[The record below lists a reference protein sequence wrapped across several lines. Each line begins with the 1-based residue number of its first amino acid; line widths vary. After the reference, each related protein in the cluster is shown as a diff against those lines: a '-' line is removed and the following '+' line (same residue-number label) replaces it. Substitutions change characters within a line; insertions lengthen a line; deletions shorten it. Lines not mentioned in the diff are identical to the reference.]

1 MVEPVALEISVTN
14 LRGFFNASL
23 SLDRGRTVLVGRNNS
38 GKTSILLL
46 LRWLLQEA
54 DDEVLRGERKLNDEE
69 EQLLLPA
76 RSARHRAR
84 RMLLRIDASSSGRR
98 SDFKCNPDGIARL
111 IFGYRISNGRAA
123 LRLLPPG
130 RDQPKRSR
138 SFDTEEEALD
148 LLNYLRRNL
157 RFIYIP
163 SFRDVGSER
172 FDETIREAYMAR
184 LQERALHPNKSGAPL
199 EKQKINEML
208 DSLEDI
214 VEDLVQPLW
223 GDVQGGLPPEM
234 TEEGKI
240 EFDVSRRDFVEWV
253 VNNLDLQVSTGER
266 DDERVELSGVGSGLQ
281 SLLDLTIHSTGI
293 EEDDSHTI
301 LVVEEPEA
309 FLHPTAQRTVAR
321 QLFDTDKNTSIIVT
335 THSPLIVDET
345 NAGDVVVTKE
355 HKFYEPDDSVDQR
368 REEINTALMTGNGS
382 EAMFSHSVLLVE
394 GEGDQLFFETLR
406 RRMAKVDSTGQADR
420 VHVIAAGGKTEF
432 SPWIQLFRSYLLGNE
447 RPIQYLVVPD
457 ADAGNEVFRAFNDAG
472 QSIPQTVRNQVSHI
486 GQLQG
491 EEDALG
497 LLMEAVDKCNQLC
510 REQDVKFRFL
520 NPELE
525 HAMLLNA
532 SSDLI
537 QRLCE
542 KFDSDADDNRSM
554 INWLLNSNATGR
566 KAPWKR
572 GFIGTH
578 IDHGNITD
586 NLRLIL
592 RDWLTGVMS
601 EDEATDL
608 INQKSW

>member
-1 MVEPVALEISVTN
+1 MEPVALEISVTN

-23 SLDRGRTVLVGRNNS
+23 SLDRERTVLVGRNNS

-46 LRWLLQEA
+46 LRWLLNEA
-54 DDEVLRGERKLNDEE
+54 DDEVLKGERALDKEE
-69 EQLLLPA
+69 QQLLLPE

-84 RMLLRIDASSSGRR
+84 RMLLRVYVSSTEKQ
-98 SDFKCNPDGIARL
+98 SDFKCNSDGIARL
-111 IFGYRISNGRAA
+111 IFGYRMSKDRAA

-130 RDQPKRSR
+130 RDQPKRGR

-148 LLNYLRRNL
+148 LLGYLQQNL

-184 LQERALHPNKSGAPL
+184 LQERALHPNKRGAPR
-199 EKQKINEML
+199 EKQQINDML
-208 DSLEDI
+208 SSLEEM
-214 VEDLVQPLW
+214 VENLVQPMW
-223 GDVQGGLPPEM
+223 GDVQEGLPPEM
-234 TEEGKI
+234 TEQGKI

-293 EEDDSHTI
+293 EADDRHTI

-321 QLFDTDKNTSIIVT
+321 QLFDTRENTSIIVT

-406 RRMAKVDSTGQADR
+406 RRMARVDSTGQADR
-420 VHVIAAGGKTEF
+420 VHVIAAGGKKGF

-447 RPIQYLVVPD
+447 RPIRYLVVPD
-457 ADAGNEVFRAFNDAG
+457 ADAGSEVLTAFNDAG
-472 QSIPQTVRNQVSHI
+472 QSIPQTIRNQVSRI

-491 EEDALG
+491 EEDDLVP
-497 LLMEAVDKCNQLC
+497 LREAVEKCNQLC
-510 REQDVKFRFL
+510 REQDVNFRFL

-525 HAMLLNA
+525 HAMLLDA
-532 SSDLI
+532 SSELI
-537 QRLCE
+537 QRLCD
-542 KFDSDADDNRSM
+542 KFDSDANDNRSM
-554 INWLLNSNATGR
+554 IQWLLNPKASGR

-572 GFIGTH
+572 GFIGSH
-578 IDHGNITD
+578 IDHVNITS

-601 EDEATDL
+601 EDEAEDL
-608 INQKSW
+608 INRKVW

>member
-1 MVEPVALEISVTN
+1 MEPVALEISVTN

-23 SLDRGRTVLVGRNNS
+23 SLDRERTVLVGRNNS

-54 DDEVLRGERKLNDEE
+54 DDEVLRGERALNDEE
-69 EQLLLPA
+69 QQLLLPA

-84 RMLLRIDASSSGRR
+84 RMLLRIDASSSGRQ
-98 SDFKCNPDGIARL
+98 SNFKCNSDGIARL
-111 IFGYRISNGRAA
+111 IFGYRMSNGRAA

-148 LLNYLRRNL
+148 LLDYLRKNL

-172 FDETIREAYMAR
+172 FDDTIREAYMAR
-184 LQERALHPNKSGAPL
+184 LQERALHPNKRGAPL

-208 DSLEDI
+208 DSLEGI

-223 GDVQGGLPPEM
+223 SDVQEGLPPEM

-281 SLLDLTIHSTGI
+281 SLLDLMIHSTGI
-293 EEDDSHTI
+293 ETDDRHTI

-321 QLFDTDKNTSIIVT
+321 QLFDTRENTSIIVT

-355 HKFYEPDDSVDQR
+355 HKFYEPDNSVDQR

-420 VHVIAAGGKTEF
+420 VHVIAVGGKKGF

-447 RPIQYLVVPD
+447 RPIRYLVVPD
-457 ADAGNEVFRAFNDAG
+457 ADAGSEVLTAFNDAG
-472 QSIPQTVRNQVSHI
+472 QSIPQTIRNQVSRI

-491 EEDALG
+491 EEDDLEP
-497 LLMEAVDKCNQLC
+497 LREAVEKCNQLC
-510 REQDVKFRFL
+510 REQDVNFRFL

-525 HAMLLNA
+525 HAMLLDA
-532 SSDLI
+532 SSELI

-554 INWLLNSNATGR
+554 IQWLLNPNASGR
-566 KAPWKR
+566 KSPWKR
-572 GFIGTH
+572 GFIGSH
-578 IDHGNITD
+578 INHGNVTN

-592 RDWLTGVMS
+592 QDWLTGVMG
-601 EDEATDL
+601 EDGAEDL
-608 INQKSW
+608 INRKVW

>member
-1 MVEPVALEISVTN
+1 MEPVALEISVTN

-23 SLDRGRTVLVGRNNS
+23 SLDRERTVLVGRNNS

-46 LRWLLQEA
+46 LRWLLNEA
-54 DDEVLRGERKLNDEE
+54 DDEVLKGERALDKEE
-69 EQLLLPA
+69 QQLLLPE

-84 RMLLRIDASSSGRR
+84 RMLLRVYVSSTEKQ
-98 SDFKCNPDGIARL
+98 SDFKCNSDGIARL
-111 IFGYRISNGRAA
+111 IFGYRMSKDRAA

-130 RDQPKRSR
+130 RDQPKRGR

-148 LLNYLRRNL
+148 LLGYLQQNL

-184 LQERALHPNKSGAPL
+184 LQERALHPNKRGAPR
-199 EKQKINEML
+199 EKQQINDML
-208 DSLEDI
+208 SSLEEM
-214 VEDLVQPLW
+214 VENLVQPMW
-223 GDVQGGLPPEM
+223 GDVQEGLPPEM
-234 TEEGKI
+234 TEQGKI

-293 EEDDSHTI
+293 EADDRHTI

-321 QLFDTDKNTSIIVT
+321 QLFDTRENTSIIVT

-406 RRMAKVDSTGQADR
+406 RRMARVDSTGQADR
-420 VHVIAAGGKTEF
+420 VHVIAAGGKKGF

-447 RPIQYLVVPD
+447 RPIRYLVVPD
-457 ADAGNEVFRAFNDAG
+457 ADAGSEVLTAFNDAG
-472 QSIPQTVRNQVSHI
+472 QSIPQTIRNQVSRI

-491 EEDALG
+491 EEDDLVP
-497 LLMEAVDKCNQLC
+497 LREAVEKCNQLC
-510 REQDVKFRFL
+510 REQDVNFRFL

-525 HAMLLNA
+525 HAMLLDA
-532 SSDLI
+532 SSELI
-537 QRLCE
+537 QRLCD
-542 KFDSDADDNRSM
+542 KFDSDANDNRSM
-554 INWLLNSNATGR
+554 IQWLLNPNASGR

-572 GFIGTH
+572 GFIGSH
-578 IDHGNITD
+578 INHGNITS

-601 EDEATDL
+601 EDESEDL
-608 INQKSW
+608 INRKAW

>member
-1 MVEPVALEISVTN
+1 
-14 LRGFFNASL
+14 
-23 SLDRGRTVLVGRNNS
+23 
-38 GKTSILLL
+38 
-46 LRWLLQEA
+46 
-54 DDEVLRGERKLNDEE
+54 
-69 EQLLLPA
+69 
-76 RSARHRAR
+76 
-84 RMLLRIDASSSGRR
+84 
-98 SDFKCNPDGIARL
+98 
-111 IFGYRISNGRAA
+111 
-123 LRLLPPG
+123 
-130 RDQPKRSR
+130 
-138 SFDTEEEALD
+138 
-148 LLNYLRRNL
+148 
-157 RFIYIP
+157 
-163 SFRDVGSER
+163 
-172 FDETIREAYMAR
+172 MAR
-184 LQERALHPNKSGAPL
+184 LQERALHPNKRGAPL

-208 DSLEDI
+208 DSLEGI

-223 GDVQGGLPPEM
+223 SDVQEGLPPEM

-281 SLLDLTIHSTGI
+281 SLLDLMIHSTGI
-293 EEDDSHTI
+293 ETDDRHTI

-321 QLFDTDKNTSIIVT
+321 QLFDTRENTSIIVT

-355 HKFYEPDDSVDQR
+355 HKFYEPDNSVDQR

-420 VHVIAAGGKTEF
+420 VHVIAVGGKKGF

-447 RPIQYLVVPD
+447 RPIRYLVVPD
-457 ADAGNEVFRAFNDAG
+457 ADAGSEVLTAFNDAG
-472 QSIPQTVRNQVSHI
+472 QSIPQTIRNQVSRI

-491 EEDALG
+491 EEDDLEP
-497 LLMEAVDKCNQLC
+497 LREAVEKCNQLC
-510 REQDVKFRFL
+510 REQDVNFRFL

-525 HAMLLNA
+525 HAMLLDA
-532 SSDLI
+532 SSELI

-554 INWLLNSNATGR
+554 IQWLLNPNASGR
-566 KAPWKR
+566 KSPWKR
-572 GFIGTH
+572 GFIGSH
-578 IDHGNITD
+578 INHGNVTN

-592 RDWLTGVMS
+592 QDWLTGVMG
-601 EDEATDL
+601 EDGAEDL
-608 INQKSW
+608 INRKVW